1 MQENQT
7 TEISSLCKSLNS
19 STPTKPHLKYK
30 FRETKFHPDQHRL
43 TPQNISRI
51 PTSKDISQTLSR
63 VLLFTQSLNKTKQC
77 SSSWSLVQRKKE
89 NTQTHTHTNTQTQDQ
104 FIQYLLPSLR
114 SQLVSHDSFH
124 TPTNQPPPPPSR
136 CTQPHKH

>member
-1 MQENQT
+1 
-7 TEISSLCKSLNS
+7 
-19 STPTKPHLKYK
+19 LKYK
-30 FRETKFHPDQHRL
+30 FSETKFHPDQQRL

-89 NTQTHTHTNTQTQDQ
+89 NTQTQDQ

-114 SQLVSHDSFH
+114 SKLVSHDSFH
-124 TPTNQPPPPPSR
+124 TTTSQHHHHQADVHNLTSISYSFLQKLKSSE
-136 CTQPHKH
+136 TLEHLAEH